1 MSSIRLSRLISN
13 GMVVQRNKKVH
24 VWGWTPD
31 DQPVS
36 ASMNGKS
43 ASATPV
49 KDGSEYRF
57 DIYLDEMEAGGPYE
71 LTVSSASDKCIIEDV
86 LCGDVY
92 QLAGQ
97 SNIEFPMARV
107 LESYPESNDGP
118 FDGRIRTFKVTENGV
133 FEGPVADVCT
143 GSWVSA
149 SADTLPDF
157 SALGYFFAEIMKK
170 KYDVPI
176 GLVNTTLGGATIE
189 CFMSREMLAGYPDDL
204 KLADK
209 YADRA
214 FLDGVKKH
222 NEEIT
227 PTWRGKCD
235 SIDKG
240 EEGNWKD
247 PATSVD
253 DWTDISIPSIFFK
266 DVPDLKGFIGSVWF
280 KRSFEVG
287 DELAGKEASLWLGT
301 LRDSDIVYVNG
312 EECGR
317 TEYQY
322 PPRRYPIREGLLH
335 KGTNDIT
342 IKLYIETGKG
352 RITPGKI
359 LGVFTGDVKRSTD
372 GFNESI
378 EGAENFVDLT
388 GAWKYKKG
396 CEMPVIDD
404 MDFVNWKP
412 TALFNGMVNPCGNY
426 PVKALIWYQGESNAG
441 RAAMYPEQFRIMVEG
456 YRKLWN
462 DDIPFITVKL
472 PEFDDVTY
480 EPDGTDNI
488 RKDWSNMQAAEDD
501 CGKIPGVYVADGVGT
516 GELNDLHPQRKKE
529 LAERVAAAAENI
541 I

>member
-1 MSSIRLSRLISN
+1 M
-13 GMVVQRNKKVH
+13 
-24 VWGWTPD
+24 
-31 DQPVS
+31 
-36 ASMNGKS
+36 
-43 ASATPV
+43 
-49 KDGSEYRF
+49 
-57 DIYLDEMEAGGPYE
+57 
-71 LTVSSASDKCIIEDV
+71 
-86 LCGDVY
+86 
-92 QLAGQ
+92 
-97 SNIEFPMARV
+97 
-107 LESYPESNDGP
+107 
-118 FDGRIRTFKVTENGV
+118 
-133 FEGPVADVCT
+133 
-143 GSWVSA
+143 
-149 SADTLPDF
+149 
-157 SALGYFFAEIMKK
+157 
-170 KYDVPI
+170 
-176 GLVNTTLGGATIE
+176 
-189 CFMSREMLAGYPDDL
+189 
-204 KLADK
+204 
-209 YADRA
+209 
-214 FLDGVKKH
+214 
-222 NEEIT
+222 
-227 PTWRGKCD
+227 
-235 SIDKG
+235 
-240 EEGNWKD
+240 
-247 PATSVD
+247 
-253 DWTDISIPSIFFK
+253 
-266 DVPDLKGFIGSVWF
+266 
-280 KRSFEVG
+280 
-287 DELAGKEASLWLGT
+287 
-301 LRDSDIVYVNG
+301 NG

-352 RITPGKI
+352 RFTPGKVMAI
-359 LGVFTGDVKRSTD
+359 FTGDVKRSTD

-378 EGAENFVDLT
+378 EGADQFVDLT

-396 CEMPVIDD
+396 CEMPVIDN

-412 TALFNGMVNPCGNY
+412 TALFNGMVSPCGNY

-472 PEFDDVTY
+472 PEFDDNTY